1 MIREYNILR
10 HMGRIKDYHRKTY
23 GNPFFARP
31 KNRYRRLGRSGSRRG
46 KLIIIFLLALLGG
59 AVYFIFYSSYFSIKN
74 INISGLE
81 RINYEEMR
89 GVVETQMAEQRF
101 FIFKQNNIFVF
112 DENAVG
118 KKINDKY
125 ALKAFS
131 IDKRLPEALII
142 SVEERSPALIW
153 KTAEKYYIAD
163 WDGTIIRE
171 ITPEEVSG
179 YLPNQPGANMALVF
193 DDSNES
199 VGFKDKILSGE
210 IVLAISN
217 LETNIPATGL
227 TISNFKV
234 ANKNDPVIKCL
245 TGEGFEVYFSA
256 VGDLNAQL
264 EKLKTFLKEKKPE
277 DREAL
282 QYVDLRFTDRI
293 YYK

>member
-1 MIREYNILR
+1 MR
-10 HMGRIKDYHRKTY
+10 RIKDYHRKTY

-31 KNRYRRLGRSGSRRG
+31 RNRSRRLGRSGSWRG
-46 KLIIIFLLALLGG
+46 KLIIIFLAAIFGG
-59 AVYFIFYSSYFSIKN
+59 AVYFIFYSPYFSIKN
-74 INISGLE
+74 INIAGLE
-81 RINYEEMR
+81 RINYEEIR
-89 GVVETQMAEQRF
+89 GVIQDQMFGSRF

-112 DENAVG
+112 DENAAS
-118 KKINDKY
+118 KNINEKY
-125 ALKAFS
+125 ALKAFK
-131 IDKRLPEALII
+131 IDKRLPETLIF

-153 KTAEKYYIAD
+153 KTSLKYYIVD

-179 YLPNQPGANMALVF
+179 YQENQPGAKMALVF
-193 DDSNES
+193 DDSNAQ
-199 VGFKDKILSGE
+199 VGFKDKILSSE
-210 IVLAISN
+210 TVLAISN
-217 LETNIPATGL
+217 LETSIPTAGL

-234 ANKNDPVIKCL
+234 ADKNDPVIKCL

-277 DREAL
+277 DRKAL
-282 QYVDLRFTDRI
+282 QYVDLRFADRI